1 VKVHLILPAA
11 GSGQRFGA
19 GIPKQQVRIL
29 HQSLLEW
36 TLTAWQ
42 AIPISGHKLLAIAA
56 DDDVSRELAAAFS
69 DVEVIHGGRERADT
83 VLAGLR
89 HLSSIADP
97 EDWVMVHDVARPC
110 VQTEDVEQL
119 LQTCQ
124 QTQAG
129 GILARPLTDTI
140 KKIDSLG
147 SVSTLDRSTLWAAQ
161 TPQCFKLGE
170 LTSALAQASERGV
183 AITDEASAIEAMGWP
198 VNIVTGSERNIKV
211 THAADAALVEYFL
224 KLDLTT

>member
-1 VKVHLILPAA
+1 VRVHLILPAA
-11 GSGQRFGA
+11 GRGQRFGA

-42 AIPISGHKLLAIAA
+42 SIPISGHKLLAIAA
-56 DDDVSRELAAAFS
+56 DDAVSRELAAPFN
-69 DVEVIHGGRERADT
+69 VEVILGGRERADT

-110 VQTEDVEQL
+110 VQKKDVEQL

-124 QTQAG
+124 QTQVG

-140 KKIDSLG
+140 KKLDRLG
-147 SVSTLDRSTLWAAQ
+147 RVSTLDRSALWAAQ
-161 TPQCFKLGE
+161 TPQCFRVGE
-170 LTSALAQASERGV
+170 LISALELANERGFS
-183 AITDEASAIEAMGWP
+183 ITDEASAIEAMGWP
-198 VNIVTGSERNIKV
+198 VNIVTGSDRNIKM

>member
-1 VKVHLILPAA
+1 VRVHLILPAA

-19 GIPKQQVRIL
+19 GIPKQHARIL

-36 TLTAWQ
+36 TLAAWQ

-56 DDDVSRELAAAFS
+56 DDSVSRELAASFS

-83 VLAGLR
+83 VLAALMHLR
-89 HLSSIADP
+89 LRAEP

-110 VQTEDVEQL
+110 VENKDVEQL

-124 QTQAG
+124 QTQVGA
-129 GILARPLTDTI
+129 ILARPLTDTI
-140 KKIDSLG
+140 KKIDNHG
-147 SVSTLDRSTLWAAQ
+147 RVTTLDRSALWAAQ
-161 TPQCFKLGE
+161 TPQCFKVGDLI
-170 LTSALAQASERGV
+170 SALEQAKERGL

-211 THAADAALVEYFL
+211 THPADAALVEYFL